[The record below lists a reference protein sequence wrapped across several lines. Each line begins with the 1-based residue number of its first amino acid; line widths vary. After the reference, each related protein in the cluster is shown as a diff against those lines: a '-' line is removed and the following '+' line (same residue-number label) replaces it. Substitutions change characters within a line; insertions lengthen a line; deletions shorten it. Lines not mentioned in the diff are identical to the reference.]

1 MLTNK
6 RRLSLLVLLCLAVST
21 GISAQSNRRPILW
34 EPVDISKRDL
44 YHGPGGAA
52 AAPDINR
59 IKYIRKQ
66 SGGHQKK
73 YRVEDATG
81 RTWVAKLGSEARP
94 ETAAVRLLW
103 ALGYKTEI
111 NYLVPRVT
119 IPTKGTFTNVRFEL
133 RPDNIERIGNWKWK
147 SNPFLGTNE
156 LQGLKILQVLMTN
169 WDVVDIQNQILE
181 ADTAGGPRQY
191 YIISDLGATFGK
203 YGNNNLP
210 IFYRLGRKTG
220 SPRHYSRASFIK
232 GVKNGRLE
240 FAVKG
245 KNRGIYKDIMIEH
258 GRWLADLLLQL
269 SDRQILDAFRA
280 ANYSPQEADMFRAA
294 VKRRIVELDQA
305 TSARFALRD

>member
-1 MLTNK
+1 
-6 RRLSLLVLLCLAVST
+6 
-21 GISAQSNRRPILW
+21 
-34 EPVDISKRDL
+34 
-44 YHGPGGAA
+44 
-52 AAPDINR
+52 
-59 IKYIRKQ
+59 
-66 SGGHQKK
+66 
-73 YRVEDATG
+73 
-81 RTWVAKLGSEARP
+81 
-94 ETAAVRLLW
+94 
-103 ALGYKTEI
+103 
-111 NYLVPRVT
+111 
-119 IPTKGTFTNVRFEL
+119 
-133 RPDNIERIGNWKWK
+133 
-147 SNPFLGTNE
+147 
-156 LQGLKILQVLMTN
+156 MTN

-181 ADTAGGPRQY
+181 VDTASGTRQY

-245 KNRGIYKDIMIEH
+245 KNRGIYKDITIEH

-305 TSARFALRD
+305 TSARFAMRE